1 MTNDEN
7 NQSCQSCGSRR
18 RMPFLYFALA
28 IGIVALFFR
37 KPITRGLAERAL
49 LSNDAPSEEKM
60 QRGIEDS
67 SDPQKFVLA
76 EWNTGKIVPREL
88 AIRHVGTLVPMNR
101 PVPPALEEMLQAG
114 ALDPDENVREI
125 ALGMLSERH
134 DPALPE
140 ISAAELADIDPQ
152 IRHLGLQSL
161 RTMPEKVGLPIAV
174 PLLDDPD
181 PRIAGEVLNLMG
193 FYSGKDFGV
202 KLRDL
207 PQADDPKPDKQEKPS
222 EGIVKLRAG
231 VKSAKAWLREHPFQG
246 ESARADVL
254 GTNSTLRQSFLAPD
268 FSLKSLDGKKVRLSD
283 FRGKVVVLN
292 FWTTWCTACIGETP
306 ELIKLQKL
314 HPNDVVVLG
323 TSLDFTPDD
332 DAPDQSATPDSIKA
346 KVARVARQRGMNY
359 TVLLDETGIT
369 GGRYNGGELPTTI
382 IIDAN
387 GFVRRRFVGSR
398 DIAVFEALIAAAS
411 RPL

>member
-7 NQSCQSCGSRR
+7 NQSCQRCGSRR
-18 RMPFLYFALA
+18 RRPFLLFALA
-28 IGIVALFFR
+28 FIVVLLVFR
-37 KPITRGLAERAL
+37 KPITRRLAERAL

-88 AIRHVGTLVPMNR
+88 AIRHVATLVPLKSA
-101 PVPPALEEMLQAG
+101 VPPALEDMLQAG
-114 ALDPDENVREI
+114 ALDPDENVQEI
-125 ALGMLSERH
+125 ALEMLSERH
-134 DPALPE
+134 DPALAG
-140 ISAAELADIDPQ
+140 IAAAELADIDPQ

-161 RTMPEKVGLPIAV
+161 RTMPEKVGLPIAI
-174 PLLDDPD
+174 PLLDDSD
-181 PRIAGEVLNLMG
+181 PRIAGEVLNLMS

-207 PQADDPKPDKQEKPS
+207 TEEDDPKPLQQGKPS
-222 EGIVKLRAG
+222 PGIVKLRAG
-231 VKSAKAWLREHPFQG
+231 VELAKAWVREHPVHG
-246 ESARADVL
+246 ESARAEVP
-254 GTNSTLRQSFLAPD
+254 TNSFSPKLFLAPD
-268 FSLKSLDGKKVRLSD
+268 FSMKSLDGHTVRLSD

-292 FWTTWCTACIGETP
+292 FWTTWCTACIDETP

-314 HPNDVVVLG
+314 HANDVVVLG
-323 TSLDFTPDD
+323 ASLDFTPDD

-369 GGRYNGGELPTTI
+369 GARYNGGELPTTI
-382 IIDAN
+382 IIDTN

-398 DIAVFEALIAAAS
+398 DIAVFEAFIAAAA